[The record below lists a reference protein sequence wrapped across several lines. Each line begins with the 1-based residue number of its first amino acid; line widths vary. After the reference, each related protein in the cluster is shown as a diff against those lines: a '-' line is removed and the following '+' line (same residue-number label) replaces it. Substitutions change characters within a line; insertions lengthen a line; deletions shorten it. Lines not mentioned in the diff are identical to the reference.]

1 MKKELELHVFLK
13 NLINNPDYKKIKMN
27 IAAID
32 KFLESC
38 KVENI

>member
-1 MKKELELHVFLK
+1 MKKELELKDFL
-13 NLINNPDYKKIKMN
+13 NYLVHNPEYKKIKMN

-38 KVENI
+38 RVENI